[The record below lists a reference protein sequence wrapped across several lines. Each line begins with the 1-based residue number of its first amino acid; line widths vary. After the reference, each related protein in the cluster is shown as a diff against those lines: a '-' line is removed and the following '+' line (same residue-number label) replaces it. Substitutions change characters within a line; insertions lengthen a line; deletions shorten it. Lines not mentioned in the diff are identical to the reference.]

1 MNKQDVSSNA
11 NETSA
16 QASRENAASNV
27 ADINETDIGA
37 FGKVAVLF
45 GGNSAERKVSLASG
59 TAVLAA
65 LQIQGVD
72 AYKFDPA
79 ENPIGDLVSAGFDRA
94 FIILHGR
101 GGEDGSMQG
110 ALQLLGIPYTGTGVL
125 GSALAMD
132 KVYSKQVW
140 SSLALPTAKYKVVT
154 KAQVNSDAHSLSN
167 QPDYADILAQLS
179 GVAMVKPAREGSSIG
194 MAKVSTADELE
205 HAVHAALEYDDD
217 VLIEQYINGPEYT
230 VTLLNGKALP
240 SICMATPHV
249 FYDYDAKYND
259 NTTQYHCPSGLD
271 EATEQHIG
279 ELALRAFQ
287 ALSGKGW
294 GRVDLMRNENDEFM
308 LLESNTVPG
317 MTETS
322 LVPKSAKQAGLSF
335 EELVLQILKSS
346 ME

>member
-1 MNKQDVSSNA
+1 MSTLKLKAAEGES
-11 NETSA
+11 
-16 QASRENAASNV
+16 ENS
-27 ADINETDIGA
+27 IKG

-45 GGNSAERKVSLASG
+45 GGTSAERKVSLASG
-59 TAVLAA
+59 TAVLNA
-65 LQIQGVD
+65 LKSTGVD
-72 AYKFDPA
+72 AHKFDPA
-79 ENPIGDLVSAGFDRA
+79 ENPIGDLVAMKFDRA

-140 SSLALPTAKYKVVT
+140 STLSLPTANYKVLTKTQVT
-154 KAQVNSDAHSLSN
+154 RELDAAKATSL
-167 QPDYADILAQLS
+167 YADILAQLS

-194 MAKVSTADELE
+194 MSKVSTASELE
-205 HAVHAALEYDDD
+205 SAVQAALKYDDD

-230 VTLLNGKALP
+230 VTILNGVALP
-240 SICMATPHV
+240 SIRMATPHV

-259 NTTQYHCPSGLD
+259 NTTEYHCPSGLD
-271 EATEQHIG
+271 DASEKQVG
-279 ELALRAFQ
+279 ELALKAFH
-287 ALSGKGW
+287 ALSGSGW
-294 GRVDLMRNENDEFM
+294 GRVDLMRNEQGEFM

-335 EELVLQILKSS
+335 EQLALQILASS
-346 ME
+346 LE

>member
-1 MNKQDVSSNA
+1 MNQRVNSVNQK
-11 NETSA
+11 SA
-16 QASRENAASNV
+16 
-27 ADINETDIGA
+27 TDISA
-37 FGKVAVLF
+37 IDKDVFGKVAVLF

-59 TAVLAA
+59 TAVLNALLAA
-65 LQIQGVD
+65 GVD
-72 AYKFDPA
+72 AHKFDPA
-79 ENPIGDLVSAGFDRA
+79 EHPIGDLIALGFDRA

-140 SSLALPTAKYKVVT
+140 STLALPTAPYKVLT
-154 KAQVNSDAHSLSN
+154 KEQVNAGLK
-167 QPDYADILAQLS
+167 PDYAALLSKLS

-194 MAKVSTADELE
+194 MAKVSEPIELE
-205 HAVHAALEYDDD
+205 SAVKQALEYDDD

-230 VTLLNGKALP
+230 VTILNGVALP
-240 SICMATPHV
+240 SIRMATPHV

-259 NTTQYHCPSGLD
+259 KTTEYHCPSGLD
-271 EATEQHIG
+271 ETTEKQLG
-279 ELALRAFQ
+279 QLALSAFQ
-287 ALSGKGW
+287 GLSGKGW
-294 GRVDLMRNENDEFM
+294 GRVDLMRNEHGEFM

-322 LVPKSAKQAGLSF
+322 LVPKAAKQAGLSF
-335 EELVLQILKSS
+335 EQLVLQVLSS
-346 ME
+346 SLG

>member
-1 MNKQDVSSNA
+1 MKKLELIS
-11 NETSA
+11 
-16 QASRENAASNV
+16 
-27 ADINETDIGA
+27 TDTLN

-59 TAVLAA
+59 AAVLNA
-65 LQIQGVD
+65 LLQSGVD
-72 AYKFDPA
+72 AHKFDPA
-79 ENPIGDLVSAGFDRA
+79 EHPIGDLVALGFDRA

-132 KVYSKQVW
+132 KVFSKQVW
-140 SSLALPTAKYKVVT
+140 TSLQLPTAAYQVVT
-154 KAQVNSDAHSLSN
+154 KAQFTAQNALNGV
-167 QPDYADILAQLS
+167 DYSAILQQLS

-194 MAKVSTADELE
+194 MAKVSTESELRNAIE
-205 HAVHAALEYDDD
+205 QALQYDDD

-230 VTLLNGKALP
+230 VTVLNGVALP
-240 SICMATPHV
+240 SIRMATPHV

-259 NTTQYHCPSGLD
+259 KSTKYYCPSGLD
-271 EATEQHIG
+271 DATEQHIG
-279 ELALRAFQ
+279 DLAVRAFQ
-287 ALSGKGW
+287 GLAGKGW
-294 GRVDLMRNENDEFM
+294 GRVDLMRNENGDFM

-335 EELVLQILKSS
+335 EQLVMQVLAASL
-346 ME
+346 E

>member
-1 MNKQDVSSNA
+1 MSMQVL
-11 NETSA
+11 SA
-16 QASRENAASNV
+16 TELNSPST
-27 ADINETDIGA
+27 IKG

-45 GGNSAERKVSLASG
+45 GGSSAERKVSLASG
-59 TAVLAA
+59 TAVLSA
-65 LQIQGVD
+65 LKSAGVD
-72 AYKFDPA
+72 AHKFDPA
-79 ENPIGDLVSAGFDRA
+79 ENPIGDLISSGFDRA

-140 SSLALPTAKYKVVT
+140 STLSLPTANYKVLT
-154 KAQVNSDAHSLSN
+154 KAEVNNEHSSSKSKPNYEKVLG
-167 QPDYADILAQLS
+167 QLS

-194 MAKVSTADELE
+194 MAKVSCAKELE
-205 HAVHAALEYDDD
+205 RAVQEALKYDDD

-230 VTLLNGKALP
+230 VSILNGVALP
-240 SICMATPHV
+240 SIRMATPHV

-259 NTTQYHCPSGLD
+259 NTTEYHCPSGLD
-271 EATEQHIG
+271 DATEKHVG
-279 ELALRAFQ
+279 ELALKAFH
-287 ALSGKGW
+287 ALSGSGW
-294 GRVDLMRNENDEFM
+294 GRVDLMRNELGQFM

-322 LVPKSAKQAGLSF
+322 LVPKAAKQAGLSF
-335 EELVLQILKSS
+335 EQLVLQILASS
-346 ME
+346 LE